1 MAYLFDSPAPLA
13 EHFRSGRALA
23 LAVTAKERMPQFP
36 NIPTIAEA
44 GLSEIQTPETWSG
57 IYAPKGTSQAI
68 VQRLN
73 RDTNR
78 VLKEPDL
85 VKKLLDLG
93 MVPASASVAE
103 VQALVNREAPLWGP
117 MLKSLN
123 FVKDN

>member
-1 MAYLFDSPAPLA
+1 
-13 EHFRSGRALA
+13 
-23 LAVTAKERMPQFP
+23 MPQFP